1 MPKDEPSG
9 TAPRSRRPEAEQR
22 RRLPPDR
29 RERIIA
35 EAAVSFFAEHG
46 FGGQTRELARRI
58 GITQS
63 LLYRYFP
70 SKDALIERVYQEVF
84 VGRWNQQWETWLDDR
99 GLPLEERLL
108 RFYRDYAQMILSYEW
123 VRLFF
128 FAGLRGL
135 DFNARFLKMLRDR
148 IFTRVIGELRAAHRL
163 PPTSQVPMQETEVE
177 LVWALHAAIFD
188 IGTRR
193 WIYGLAVPDDIDAL
207 VASQVTAFLAG
218 APATIA
224 RRLEEVR

>member
-1 MPKDEPSG
+1 LPRVAG
-9 TAPRSRRPEAEQR
+9 TVAPRSRADPAR

-29 RERIIA
+29 RERLIA
-35 EAAVSFFAEHG
+35 EGAVRFFAEHG
-46 FGGQTRELARRI
+46 FGGQTRQLAQSI
-58 GITQS
+58 GITQP

-70 SKDALIERVYQEVF
+70 SKEALIERVYQEVF
-84 VGRWNQQWETWLDDR
+84 VGRWNQQWECWLDDR
-99 GLPLEERLL
+99 ALPIEERLL

-135 DFNARFLKMLRDR
+135 DFNARFLKMLSDR
-148 IFTRVIGELRAAHRL
+148 IFTRVIGELRFAHRL
-163 PPTSQVPMQETEVE
+163 PLVSEVAMRETEVE

-193 WIYGLAVPDDIDAL
+193 WIYGLAVPEDIDAL
-207 VASQVTAFLAG
+207 VAALVTAFLVG
-218 APATIA
+218 APIAITRSLATVG
-224 RRLEEVR
+224 E